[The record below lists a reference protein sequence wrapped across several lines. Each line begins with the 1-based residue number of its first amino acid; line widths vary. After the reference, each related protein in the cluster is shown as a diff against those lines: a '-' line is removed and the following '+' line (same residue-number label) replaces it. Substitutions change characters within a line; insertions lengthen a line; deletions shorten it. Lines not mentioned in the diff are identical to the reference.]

1 MTFKAFHYEDEV
13 DRIEFPDGEWV
24 DILKKMSYGDKQK
37 LVASYMA
44 VEQKLKGIEA
54 GDLGLDIETG
64 NIALLKINIKAWSF
78 VGKDGKKVA
87 PINREYIARLDDVV
101 TGKLLEEINKRSPA
115 PKV

>member
-1 MTFKAFHYEDEV
+1 MTFKAFLYDDEV
-13 DRIEFPDGEWV
+13 DRIEFPDDQWV

-44 VEQKLKGIEA
+44 VEQKLKGVEG

-64 NIALLKINIKAWSF
+64 NIALLKINIKGWSF
-78 VGKDGKKVA
+78 IGKDGKKVA
-87 PINREYIARLDDVV
+87 PVNREYVERLDDPV
-101 TGKLLEEINKRSPA
+101 TGKLLEEINRRNPA